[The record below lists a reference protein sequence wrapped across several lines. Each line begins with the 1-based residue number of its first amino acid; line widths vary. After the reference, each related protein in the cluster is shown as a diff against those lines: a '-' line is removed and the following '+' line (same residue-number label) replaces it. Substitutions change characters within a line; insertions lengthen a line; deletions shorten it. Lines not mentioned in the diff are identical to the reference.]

1 MNLAN
6 QLQHPV
12 FEIIA
17 RVVAGEGMETYVIG
31 GFVRDLLLA
40 GDAPEPRAAEG
51 RKANSGARTQEHS
64 IAGPQQ
70 PVAGAPAK
78 DIDIVVVGSG
88 IGLAGKVKQAL
99 PGEAS
104 LTVFRNF
111 GTAMLK
117 WGNTEIEFVGARRES
132 YRNDSRKPVVED
144 GTLEDDL
151 RRRDFTI
158 NALAI
163 SLNHGTYGEVLDPF
177 GGLLHLE
184 EKLIRTPL
192 DPDATFSD
200 DPLRM
205 LRGIRFATRL
215 GFRIESATL
224 MAIRHNR
231 ERISIVSQERITD
244 ELNKIMMTG
253 KPSVGFRLLDETG
266 LLELLLPD
274 LHRMKGV
281 EEVEGQFHK
290 DNFYHTLEVLDN
302 IARKTDNLWL
312 RWAALLH
319 DVAKPRTKKYEP
331 GIGWTFHGHEF
342 LGSRMIPGIFR
353 KLKLPL
359 HEKMK
364 YVQKL
369 VLLHLRPIV
378 LSQETVTDS
387 AVRRL
392 LFDAGE
398 DLEDLM
404 TLCEA
409 DITSKNERT
418 VRRHLRNFE
427 IVRKKLV
434 EIEQKDHI
442 RNFQP
447 PISGDDIQRV
457 FDIPPSRTV
466 GEIKNAIKDA
476 ILDGKIPNAFGP
488 AYRLMVEQGKAL
500 GLHVANPMGEADD

>member
-1 MNLAN
+1 MTLLSNVVFLCHHCTMNLAD

-17 RVVAGEGMETYVIG
+17 GVVSEEGVETYVIG
-31 GFVRDLLLA
+31 GFVRDLLLM
-40 GDAPEPRAAEG
+40 DREEHRSDMG
-51 RKANSGARTQEHS
+51 RTPG
-64 IAGPQQ
+64 
-70 PVAGAPAK
+70 VVVPAK
-78 DIDIVVVGSG
+78 DIDIVAVGSG
-88 IGLAGKVKQAL
+88 IGLAARVKEAL

-104 LTVFRNF
+104 LSVFKNF

-117 WGNTEIEFVGARRES
+117 WGETEIEFVGARRES
-132 YRNDSRKPVVED
+132 YRKNSRKPVVED

-163 SLNHGTYGEVLDPF
+163 SLNPETYGEVLDPF
-177 GGLLHLE
+177 GGLDHLKE
-184 EKLIRTPL
+184 GLIRTPL
-192 DPDATFSD
+192 DPDTTFSD

-205 LRGIRFATRL
+205 MRGIRFATRL
-215 GFRIESATL
+215 EFRIEASTL
-224 MAIRHNR
+224 EAIRRNR

-244 ELNKIMMTG
+244 ELNKILMTG
-253 KPSVGFRLLDETG
+253 KPSVGFRLLDDTG
-266 LLELLLPD
+266 LLEIILPE
-274 LHRMKGV
+274 LCWMKGV
-281 EEVEGQFHK
+281 DEVEGQFHK

-302 IARKTDNLWL
+302 ISGKTDNLWL

-319 DVAKPRTKKYEP
+319 DVAKPRTKKFEP

-342 LGSRMIPGIFR
+342 IGAKMIPGIFR

-364 YVQKL
+364 YVKKL
-369 VLLHLRPIV
+369 VMLHLRPIV
-378 LSQETVTDS
+378 LSQEIVTDS

-427 IVRKKLV
+427 VVRQKLV

-447 PISGDDIQRV
+447 PITGDDIQRV
-457 FDIPPSRTV
+457 FEISPSRQV
-466 GEIKNAIKDA
+466 GVIKNALKDA
-476 ILDGKIPNAFGP
+476 ILDGEIPNEFGP
-488 AYRLMVEQGKAL
+488 AYRFMVKKGKEL
-500 GLHVANPMGEADD
+500 GLTVRHPMEKTDG

>member
-1 MNLAN
+1 
-6 QLQHPV
+6 
-12 FEIIA
+12 
-17 RVVAGEGMETYVIG
+17 
-31 GFVRDLLLA
+31 
-40 GDAPEPRAAEG
+40 
-51 RKANSGARTQEHS
+51 
-64 IAGPQQ
+64 
-70 PVAGAPAK
+70 
-78 DIDIVVVGSG
+78 
-88 IGLAGKVKQAL
+88 
-99 PGEAS
+99 
-104 LTVFRNF
+104 
-111 GTAMLK
+111 
-117 WGNTEIEFVGARRES
+117 
-132 YRNDSRKPVVED
+132 
-144 GTLEDDL
+144 
-151 RRRDFTI
+151 
-158 NALAI
+158 
-163 SLNHGTYGEVLDPF
+163 VLDPF
-177 GGLLHLE
+177 GGLKHLKE
-184 EKLIRTPL
+184 GVIRTPL
-192 DPDATFSD
+192 DPDMTFSD

-215 GFRIESATL
+215 GFRIEPSTL
-224 MAIRHNR
+224 KAIHRNR
-231 ERISIVSQERITD
+231 ERITIVSQERITD
-244 ELNKIMMTG
+244 ELNKILMTG
-253 KPSVGFRLLDETG
+253 QPSAGFRLLDETG
-266 LLELLLPD
+266 LLELILPE
-274 LHRMKGV
+274 LFQMKGV

-290 DNFYHTLEVLDN
+290 DNFLHTLEVLDN
-302 IARKTDNLWL
+302 ISRKTDNLWL

-319 DVAKPRTKKYEP
+319 DVAKPRTKKFEP

-342 LGSRMIPGIFR
+342 IGSKMIPGLFR
-353 KLKLPL
+353 RLKLPL

-427 IVRKKLV
+427 IVRQKLV
-434 EIEQKDHI
+434 EIEQKDHL

-488 AYRLMVEQGKAL
+488 AYRLMVE
-500 GLHVANPMGEADD
+500 MGESMGLTVRHPMKKTDD